1 MQVTSHPQ
9 TRWTIDQ
16 MMNKPFESN
25 GKNTPDK
32 NEAKNASFF
41 FFLSCMAQGVLLKY
55 ILFCMFSD
63 QHLRDIEGAV
73 EISLQRSTRNIAN
86 ILLTVQRNIKKISM
100 EKSKIMYS
108 LQRKERES
116 N

>member
-9 TRWTIDQ
+9 TGWTIDL

-25 GKNTPDK
+25 GKIIPNK
-32 NEAKNASFF
+32 NEAKNASIFF
-41 FFLSCMAQGVLLKY
+41 FVSCMAQGVLLKY
-55 ILFCMFSD
+55 ILFCISSD
-63 QHLRDIEGAV
+63 QHLGDIEEAV
-73 EISLQRSTRNIAN
+73 EISLQRSSRNIIN
-86 ILLTVQRNIKKISM
+86 VLQTVQRNISM